1 MILGM
6 QDFHWGMFGEH
17 LTFPLR
23 MREQAEVAGRFGNG
37 YPDRQ
42 QVAAQWKKLFAG
54 AKTPVES
61 AILRYYGRSQTDAS
75 GGPLAFSTE
84 KSRQIFERTSGVLI
98 EGSSSSSRGPATFGK
113 HPIFMDQG
121 RGSRIFD
128 VDGNEYIDWMMAF
141 GALPLGHAHP
151 EVVEAITAAAATG
164 AHFATAT
171 TVELEVAEMLQKI
184 VPNAERV
191 RFANTGTEAM
201 MAAIRLARGVT
212 GRPKILKFEG
222 HYHGWHD
229 DVLVSSNILPP
240 AALGLR
246 TDPVKIPDSSGLN
259 RTALDDTIVVP
270 WNDLELLRR
279 AVESHPGQIA
289 AIITEGVMANV
300 GVIPPADGY
309 LPGLQQLARANGILF
324 ILDETV
330 TGFRIAPGGCQEHY
344 KLSPDLVTFG
354 KALGCGLPVAAL
366 VGRADVMNALQWGGV
381 LHYGTH
387 NGSRIGMHAARAN
400 LRVLTRDNNA
410 SFRHTWKIAE
420 RLCAGLKKVFREK
433 GCAAVVQN
441 VGPMLQWMF
450 TDQPA
455 IRDYRGFCQYVDRT
469 KFQKFVSSLFPLGVY
484 ASPSAAL
491 HSIATLAH
499 SEEDVDK
506 TLEAASKALDA
517 MNK

>member
-1 MILGM
+1 LP
-6 QDFHWGMFGEH
+6 F
-17 LTFPLR
+17 T
-23 MREQAEVAGRFGNG
+23 
-37 YPDRQ
+37 
-42 QVAAQWKKLFAG
+42 
-54 AKTPVES
+54 
-61 AILRYYGRSQTDAS
+61 
-75 GGPLAFSTE
+75 TE
-84 KSRQIFERTSGVLI
+84 KSKQIYERTLGVLI
-98 EGSSSSSRGPATFGK
+98 EASSSSSRGPVTFGK
-113 HPIFMDQG
+113 HPIFMDRA

-151 EVVEAITAAAATG
+151 EIVEAITEAATTG

-171 TVELEVAEMLQKI
+171 PVELEVAEMLQKI

-212 GRPKILKFEG
+212 GRPKLLKFEG

-229 DVLVSSNILPP
+229 DLLVSSNVLPP

-246 TDPVKIPDSSGLN
+246 TDPVKVPDSSGLN

-270 WNDLELLRR
+270 WNDLDLLRR
-279 AVESHPGQIA
+279 AIENHPGQIA
-289 AIITEGVMANV
+289 AIITEGIMANM

-309 LPGLQQLARANGILF
+309 LQGLQKLAKANGILY

-366 VGRADVMNALQWGGV
+366 VGRAEVMDALQWGGV

-410 SFRHTWKIAE
+410 SFRHTWRIAD
-420 RLCAGLKKVFREK
+420 RLRKGLSDVFQKKGKKMVI
-433 GCAAVVQN
+433 QN
-441 VGPMLQWMF
+441 VGPMFQMMF
-450 TDQPA
+450 TDRPV
-455 IRDYRGFCQYVDRT
+455 IRDYRDFCQYVDRAA
-469 KFQKFVSSLFPLGVY
+469 FQKFVLSLFQFGVY

-491 HSIATLAH
+491 HSIVTSAH
-499 SEEDVDK
+499 TDQDVDQ
-506 TLEAASKALDA
+506 TLEAAAKALEE
-517 MNK
+517 NGS

>member
-1 MILGM
+1 V
-6 QDFHWGMFGEH
+6 
-17 LTFPLR
+17 P
-23 MREQAEVAGRFGNG
+23 
-37 YPDRQ
+37 
-42 QVAAQWKKLFAG
+42 
-54 AKTPVES
+54 
-61 AILRYYGRSQTDAS
+61 
-75 GGPLAFSTE
+75 FSTE
-84 KSRQIFERTSGVLI
+84 KSKQLYERTLGVLI
-98 EGSSSSSRGPATFGK
+98 EASSSSSRGPANFGSY
-113 HPIFMDQG
+113 PIFMERG

-151 EVVEAITAAAATG
+151 EVVEAIAEAAASG

-171 TVELEVAEMLQKI
+171 PVELEVAELIQKI

-212 GRPKILKFEG
+212 GRPKLLKFEG

-229 DVLVSSNILPP
+229 DLLVSSNVMPP

-246 TDPVKIPDSSGLN
+246 SDPVKIPDSSGLN

-270 WNDLELLRR
+270 WNYLPALKQAIEN
-279 AVESHPGQIA
+279 HPGQIA
-289 AIITEGVMANV
+289 AIITEGVMANM
-300 GVIPPADGY
+300 GVIPPAEGY
-309 LPGLQQLARANGILF
+309 LQGLEKLARANGIIF

-366 VGRADVMNALQWGGV
+366 VGRAQVMDALQWGGV

-400 LRVLTRDNNA
+400 LRVLTRDSNA
-410 SFRHTWKIAE
+410 SFRHTWKVAE
-420 RLCAGLKKVFREK
+420 KLCAGYRELFKKR
-433 GCAAVVQN
+433 GRAAVVQN
-441 VGPMLQWMF
+441 VGPMFQIMF
-450 TDQPA
+450 TDREA
-455 IRDYRGFCQYVDRT
+455 IRDYREFCQYVDRAA
-469 KFQKFVSSLFPLGVY
+469 FQKFVLSLFPHGVY

-491 HSIATLAH
+491 HSIVTLAH
-499 SEEDVDK
+499 TEADVDLTLAAAGK
-506 TLEAASKALDA
+506 ALEAV
-517 MNK
+517 